1 MGSKR
6 NWNIANQAESPDPA
20 LASSVKKDTLR
31 PTNFGRIV
39 INDICYVNS
48 YEFSYLITSLI
59 HFITAQYFIVLQICS
74 WLLFRQKAY
83 YFCFLPFIPDMIAP
97 LYLKLTWHLKSW
109 TKVLRHFHI
118 CGIFFSIAYVR
129 YIKIVTWLRGFR
141 YKTANFYHSVV
152 SQFLEETWAQRKL
165 NQISKMTR
173 QPWSHVRILINQQ
186 GCALRKIDGS
196 PVPWTCKGQK
206 LGSRGH
212 RALLERSPVWTWAF
226 YTCPSL
232 PHPTNNIGRVYPE
245 LFPSM

>member
-1 MGSKR
+1 
-6 NWNIANQAESPDPA
+6 
-20 LASSVKKDTLR
+20 
-31 PTNFGRIV
+31 
-39 INDICYVNS
+39 
-48 YEFSYLITSLI
+48 
-59 HFITAQYFIVLQICS
+59 
-74 WLLFRQKAY
+74 
-83 YFCFLPFIPDMIAP
+83 MIAP

-109 TKVLRHFHI
+109 TNVLRHFHI

-245 LFPSM
+245 LFSEYVGRGERELQENIEKNALFYDGTQKLLQIMNIALLSQGLLSRIEVALISMR